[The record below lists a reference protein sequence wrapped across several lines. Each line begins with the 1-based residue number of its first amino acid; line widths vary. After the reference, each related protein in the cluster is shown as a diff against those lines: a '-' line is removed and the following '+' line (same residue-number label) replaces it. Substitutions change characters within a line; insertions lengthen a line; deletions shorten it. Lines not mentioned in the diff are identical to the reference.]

1 MSNPTITVAAIIPPI
16 RGQLVGG
23 GTGAGGTA
31 GGAGAGGTGAGTG
44 GTGAGTGGTGAGAGG
59 TGAGARTGG
68 GVTAPMMAKVVKW
81 LTEKVMMWVTGST
94 VDGSSTHSRASSS

>member
-1 MSNPTITVAAIIPPI
+1 MSNPAITAAAIIPPI

-23 GTGAGGTA
+23 GTGAGGAGAAGAGTG
-31 GGAGAGGTGAGTG
+31 GGAGAGGAGGAGGASTGAG
-44 GTGAGTGGTGAGAGG
+44 
-59 TGAGARTGG
+59 TGG

-94 VDGSSTHSRASSS
+94 VDGSSTHSRTSLS